1 MPSIIHATDFAEF
14 ESTTR
19 TLGVWDP
26 ATLVRLVPFLK
37 GHPVIVQTS
46 DSGHCV
52 TGEITGIQQGTVN
65 SQYPHLAIRSANGD
79 TTLHR
84 VSNLGSIVVLSDVV
98 KSPKWDAQTAIRAEI
113 SAALAD
119 VRAFIGTDFPAGAP
133 YKGARKWTTT
143 LTWSG
148 VSVAWGESFRD
159 RRWYVDHDGAVAAA
173 H

>member
-1 MPSIIHATDFAEF
+1 MPNIIHAGDFAEF

-19 TLGVWDP
+19 TLGKWDP

-65 SQYPHLAIRSANGD
+65 SQYPHIAVRNEHG

-84 VSNLGSIVVLSDVV
+84 VSDLGSIIVTSDAV
-98 KSPKWDAQTAIRAEI
+98 KSPKWDAHNAIRAEI
-113 SAALAD
+113 NAALTD
-119 VRAFIGTDFPAGAP
+119 VRTFIGTDFPAGAP
-133 YKGARKWTTT
+133 YKGPRRWTTT

-159 RRWYVDHDGAVAAA
+159 RRWYVDNDGAVTTA